1 MLIIYNVWRSDR
13 EDNGMDEEEFLKR
26 MKEEIR
32 RLRDELEEL
41 RFLKYA
47 ADRMRDFRRELLRE
61 KWD

>member
-1 MLIIYNVWRSDR
+1 
-13 EDNGMDEEEFLKR
+13 MDEKEFLKR

-47 ADRMRDFRRELLRE
+47 ADRMRAFRRELLRE

>member
-1 MLIIYNVWRSDR
+1 
-13 EDNGMDEEEFLKR
+13 MDEEEFLKR
-26 MKEEIR
+26 VKEEIR

-47 ADRMRDFRRELLRE
+47 ADRMKDFRGELLKE

>member
-1 MLIIYNVWRSDR
+1 
-13 EDNGMDEEEFLKR
+13 MDEEEFLKR
-26 MKEEIR
+26 VKEEIR

-47 ADRMRDFRRELLRE
+47 ADRMRDFRRELLKE

>member
-1 MLIIYNVWRSDR
+1 L
-13 EDNGMDEEEFLKR
+13 DEEDFLKR
-26 MKEEIR
+26 VKEEIR
-32 RLRDELEEL
+32 RLRNELEEL

>member
-1 MLIIYNVWRSDR
+1 LD
-13 EDNGMDEEEFLKR
+13 EEFLKR
-26 MKEEIR
+26 VREEIR

-61 KWD
+61 RWD

>member
-1 MLIIYNVWRSDR
+1 L
-13 EDNGMDEEEFLKR
+13 DEEEFLKR
-26 MKEEIR
+26 VKEEIR
-32 RLRDELEEL
+32 RLRNELEEL

>member
-1 MLIIYNVWRSDR
+1 L
-13 EDNGMDEEEFLKR
+13 DEEEFLKR
-26 MKEEIR
+26 IKEEIR

>member
-1 MLIIYNVWRSDR
+1 
-13 EDNGMDEEEFLKR
+13 MDEEEFLKR

>member
-1 MLIIYNVWRSDR
+1 
-13 EDNGMDEEEFLKR
+13 MDEEEFLKR
-26 MKEEIR
+26 IKEEIR

>member
-1 MLIIYNVWRSDR
+1 
-13 EDNGMDEEEFLKR
+13 

>member
-1 MLIIYNVWRSDR
+1 
-13 EDNGMDEEEFLKR
+13 MDEEEFLKR

-32 RLRDELEEL
+32 RLRNELEEL